1 MFIYIYINLCTY
13 ELIFHEPLFWRGVV
27 VHLNP
32 LAIPSVRHFAN
43 TSLNQTALCHTC
55 LNKNNKS
62 EDVEYLRSFSEKSW
76 KM

>member
-1 MFIYIYINLCTY
+1 MFIYIYINVCIY

-32 LAIPSVRHFAN
+32 LAIPSIGHFAN
-43 TSLNQTALCHTC
+43 TSLNQTALC

-62 EDVEYLRSFSEKSW
+62 EEVEYLEGFSEKSW